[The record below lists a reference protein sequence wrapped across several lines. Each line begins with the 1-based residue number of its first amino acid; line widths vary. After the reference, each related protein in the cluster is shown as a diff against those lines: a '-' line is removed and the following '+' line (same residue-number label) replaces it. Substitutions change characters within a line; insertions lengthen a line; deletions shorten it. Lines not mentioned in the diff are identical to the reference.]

1 MREAWRWAILAAV
14 FGREWLSKRTL
25 CLNGTLEEL
34 VNVLLLSWYA
44 SSDRQWRERKPRNY
58 AVHEPN
64 NLIIE
69 VYHML
74 DISVT
79 VCVTGVQISVYIP
92 ECITSFY
99 GHHSM
104 IQFPPKKCMLGHAR
118 RTSALL
124 SHSRWPQDFPAD
136 KCYEHVI
143 ELHLIF
149 FPPISLYLIFV
160 SASRPSMLAPFEGR
174 APDTSKNRARF
185 PFAGIQH
192 LSMPKTSPRFQSMS
206 EHL

>member
-1 MREAWRWAILAAV
+1 MAPSKNLSMFSFWAGTQVRTVSGERESPWN
-14 FGREWLSKRTL
+14 
-25 CLNGTLEEL
+25 C
-34 VNVLLLSWYA
+34 
-44 SSDRQWRERKPRNY
+44 

-79 VCVTGVQISVYIP
+79 GCVTGVQISVSIP

-104 IQFPPKKCMLGHAR
+104 IQFPHKKCMLGHAR

-124 SHSRWPQDFPAD
+124 SHSHYSHWPQDFPAG

-160 SASRPSMLAPFEGR
+160 SASHPSMLAPFEGR

>member
-1 MREAWRWAILAAV
+1 MHTSRSSGGQVPMVSKETSENLDVCNTVTLKEMLRKQIETFAIIREAWRWAILAAV

-44 SSDRQWRERKPRNY
+44 SSDRQWRERERESHEITR
-58 AVHEPN
+58 VHEPN

-79 VCVTGVQISVYIP
+79 GCVTGVQISVSIP

-104 IQFPPKKCMLGHAR
+104 IQFPHKKCMLGHAR

-124 SHSRWPQDFPAD
+124 SHSHWPQDFPAG
-136 KCYEHVI
+136 KCY
-143 ELHLIF
+143 
-149 FPPISLYLIFV
+149 
-160 SASRPSMLAPFEGR
+160 
-174 APDTSKNRARF
+174 
-185 PFAGIQH
+185 
-192 LSMPKTSPRFQSMS
+192 
-206 EHL
+206 